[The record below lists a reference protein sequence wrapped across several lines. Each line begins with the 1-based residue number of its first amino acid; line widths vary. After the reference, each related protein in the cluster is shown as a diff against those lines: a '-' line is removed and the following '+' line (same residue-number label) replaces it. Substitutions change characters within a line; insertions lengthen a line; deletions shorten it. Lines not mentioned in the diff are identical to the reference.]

1 MFDDNVYGLL
11 CCCVMLLMFGV
22 VLMMDCF
29 GVELLVV
36 LVVLL
41 YVLNDVLCD
50 ELVLFNKK
58 YLFCEL
64 MVVCQC
70 YLKVVLCDFIIFEYC
85 MFDGVNDI
93 EVYVCELLVVMCDVL
108 CKFNL
113 ILFNLFLELGFICL
127 KLEQIKCFVQVFID
141 VGVVMIVCKM
151 CGDDIDVV
159 CGQLVGVV
167 KDCMCFVE

>member
-64 MVVCQC
+64 MVVC
-70 YLKVVLCDFIIFEYC
+70 
-85 MFDGVNDI
+85 
-93 EVYVCELLVVMCDVL
+93 
-108 CKFNL
+108 
-113 ILFNLFLELGFICL
+113 
-127 KLEQIKCFVQVFID
+127 
-141 VGVVMIVCKM
+141 
-151 CGDDIDVV
+151 
-159 CGQLVGVV
+159 
-167 KDCMCFVE
+167 